1 MNDNDRQLGQVI
13 SGKTAAFDEID
24 AVWLSVMD
32 ISNEQFKLR
41 LEMIREFKTAL
52 REFFKWQTDEAEAS
66 KEDMYEYI
74 KRKSPYHRDVLQAI
88 YLSLV
93 IEYFDKF
100 VRLVNSELTD
110 EDFESEVSDFSAR
123 WISRHT
129 DEICKKIIDSTCD
142 IYKKDSEERN
152 NQAVQPSERDFDKD
166 EELEKSVI
174 FVARNEMLAVCSL
187 AAFEALKQSGYK
199 YKEWCSV
206 IDTKT
211 RKSHLLANGQIRKL
225 DEPFIIGTNKMMF
238 PQDDS
243 LGADLSDIINCR
255 CCLKIKVHKRQ

>member
-1 MNDNDRQLGQVI
+1 MDDNNRQLGQII

-52 REFFKWQTDEAEAS
+52 REFFKWQADEAEAS

-88 YLSLV
+88 YLSFV

-100 VRLVNSELTD
+100 VRLVNLELTD
-110 EDFESEVSDFSAR
+110 EDFESEVSEFSAK

-142 IYKKDSEERN
+142 IYKKDSEEK
-152 NQAVQPSERDFDKD
+152 NQATQLHERDFDKD

-174 FVARNEMLAVCSL
+174 FIARNEMLAVCSL

-206 IDTKT
+206 IDKKT
-211 RKSHLLANGQIRKL
+211 RKSHLTANGQIRKL
-225 DEPFIIGTNKMMF
+225 DEPFTVGTSKMMF

-243 LGADLSDIINCR
+243 LGADLGEIINCR
-255 CCLKIKVHKRQ
+255 CCLKIKAHKRQ